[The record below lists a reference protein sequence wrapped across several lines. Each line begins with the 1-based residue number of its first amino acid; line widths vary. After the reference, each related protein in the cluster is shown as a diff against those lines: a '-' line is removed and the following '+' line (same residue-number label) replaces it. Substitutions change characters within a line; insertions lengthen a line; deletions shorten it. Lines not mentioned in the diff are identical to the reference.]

1 MLPENRIPT
10 HPGEVLSEEFL
21 KPLGVTQVA
30 LAMHL
35 GVPVQR
41 INELVRGKRGVTPG
55 TAWLLA
61 GAFDTTPDFW
71 INLQTAHDLAVTRPT
86 QAVRQLTEAA

>member
-1 MLPENRIPT
+1 MLPNNRTPT
-10 HPGEVLSEEFL
+10 HPGEVLNEEFL

-30 LAMHL
+30 LAKHL
-35 GVPVQR
+35 EIPVQR
-41 INELVRGKRGVTPG
+41 VNELVKGKRGMTPE

-71 INLQTAHDLAVTRPT
+71 INLQTAYDLVSARPSRKVSRLAAAV
-86 QAVRQLTEAA
+86 